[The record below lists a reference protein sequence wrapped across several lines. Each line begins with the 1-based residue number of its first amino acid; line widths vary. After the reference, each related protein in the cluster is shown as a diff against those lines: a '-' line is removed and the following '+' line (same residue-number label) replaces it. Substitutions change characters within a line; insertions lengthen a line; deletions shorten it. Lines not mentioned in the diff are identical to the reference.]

1 LAPRCA
7 RQGGGRSHPRRN
19 DQRSGRPRIHGAA
32 SAQHRGV
39 NGRVHG
45 GERCAKLKI
54 PWPTPLPAREI
65 AHGAGL
71 SKPISYLD
79 MILVVAAVTYFC
91 DMQAL
96 SPDGNSPRLRD
107 HVEDQQL
114 QNAPII
120 SIIDDDESM
129 RCAIKSLVTS
139 LGLDAHTFAS
149 PEAFLQS
156 PHLDHTS
163 CVITDLQMPGL
174 NGVDL
179 QTSLLAQGRR
189 IPIIFV
195 TALPEERLRARA
207 LAAGALGF
215 LGKPF
220 ESETLIKLIEK
231 AIETGRKT

>member
-1 LAPRCA
+1 VRCTKLEIPR
-7 RQGGGRSHPRRN
+7 
-19 DQRSGRPRIHGAA
+19 
-32 SAQHRGV
+32 
-39 NGRVHG
+39 
-45 GERCAKLKI
+45 
-54 PWPTPLPAREI
+54 PTPRPAREI

-79 MILVVAAVTYFC
+79 MILVVATVTYFC
-91 DMQAL
+91 NIQGL
-96 SPDGNSPRLRD
+96 SPAGNSLRLRQD
-107 HVEDQQL
+107 VEDQQL
-114 QNAPII
+114 RNAPII

-139 LGLDAHTFAS
+139 LGLDAYTFAS
-149 PEAFLQS
+149 AEAFLQS

-179 QTSLLAQGRR
+179 QKSLLAQGRR

-195 TALPEERLRARA
+195 TAFPEERLRARA

>member
-1 LAPRCA
+1 MQQQRGRKMSD
-7 RQGGGRSHPRRN
+7 RQPC
-19 DQRSGRPRIHGAA
+19 D
-32 SAQHRGV
+32 
-39 NGRVHG
+39 
-45 GERCAKLKI
+45 
-54 PWPTPLPAREI
+54 EI

-71 SKPISYLD
+71 SKPLSYLD
-79 MILVVAAVTYFC
+79 MILAVAAVTYSC
-91 DMQAL
+91 NIQGS
-96 SPDGNSPRLRD
+96 SPAQNSPGLRP
-107 HVEDQQL
+107 HVEDRQL

-149 PEAFLQS
+149 AEAFLRS
-156 PHLDHTS
+156 PHLEHTS

-174 NGVDL
+174 DGVEL
-179 QTSLLAQGRR
+179 QKSLLAQGRR

-195 TALPEERLRARA
+195 TAFPDERLRARA
-207 LAAGALGF
+207 IAAGALGF

-220 ESETLIKLIEK
+220 ESETLIKLIDK